1 MSIAYIPVTNYQP
14 TTVGGDLT
22 EQEIQDL
29 FVAIESNDTKLL
41 KGLLQNGRLDPNRL
55 FETNVF
61 EDSTFTWSP
70 LHAAAYYGANKVIT
84 TLMEHGANVELEDT
98 WYHGRPLAWAAFGGH
113 IETAKLLL
121 EKYNA
126 DKNAQNEHGQVA
138 LDLVYEPS
146 AEWQRTFG
154 VPVTAEEADNK
165 GVKVVKPKKDP
176 KPPSKPK
183 EQKASKANHANPLLG
198 AFTDLYNLVINH
210 KDKASGR
217 TLADIFLTLPSKE
230 EYPEYYEIIKTPMSL
245 NLVQG
250 RIKSGHYKT
259 LEEFDREFQLV
270 FENALIFNE
279 DTSRVNKDARVLL
292 KLFNLRKKDVY
303 ANYGLITKPP
313 KGADRTDR
321 TQVDMHIKDGIAYR
335 KGEFV
340 ELKDPNRTFLLIERL
355 EVDTKKNRYI
365 AGSRFFRPEQIL
377 QVPGQTFY
385 EKEVFKVSGEHEFDF
400 ELVSHKI
407 YIQAHKDFIRGLV
420 TNFDRKDV
428 YVCECRYSE
437 AGKSAF
443 LIKDWKRV
451 YSVEIVPA
459 QVQPYPS
466 PLKLKKAELPG
477 APKARPSSAAQQGV
491 AGNARRAS
499 QLGSGKDAANKKA
512 KKSSRGEGSEEDQEE
527 GGEGD
532 ADSTQSPRRRRSSQN
547 PAARQTQSPAMQSP
561 QQPSSQQQQIQPQ
574 PPQQPPQLF
583 QHPQQQMQAQFQAQQ
598 PQVHM
603 QQGIY
608 PMVQSQ
614 RAMTPQQQQYQ
625 QMHPQQFALQQQQQQ
640 QRMQGSPMM
649 MQQQP
654 HVRGRSMSGTPVEA
668 MPGTSPAA
676 FQQYQMQQQQQ
687 LAYQQQLQLQQQMQ
701 QQQFA
706 PFQQSLAHSQ
716 AMQPSS
722 QYAQPTQSYA
732 QQFGQPITPQSMA
745 PQQQLTQQLPQ
756 QLTPHTQITQA
767 PPPPQHQPPVSGLH
781 SSPMSPNGAAHAVMG
796 SPVMPAP
803 GSPMQLQTTV
813 ASTTPGVVAPQ
824 QQPSRTDAATTGTAT
839 AAVGTVYDPQL
850 GQRRGIPLLQSI
862 TLDTDDKSFTMS
874 LGTETFAH
882 SVTVPT
888 HVQSLT
894 LIPLLA
900 NQLAPIQPQVG
911 LSVFQNGRKL
921 RPTGLVALPT
931 APSVGHHVY
940 TIPLT
945 PGQNTL
951 DIWVS
956 AHVGGLFH
964 GGMPGGKMETQ
975 QFYPKQVQDIKQ
987 FLEIAR
993 RKDAKSGRIKK
1004 NGNQIKFKVRCSRYL
1019 YTLVVNDAA
1028 KAEKLKQSLPPT
1040 LMIENIKN

>member
-1 MSIAYIPVTNYQP
+1 MAGSPK
-14 TTVGGDLT
+14 
-22 EQEIQDL
+22 IQDL
-29 FVAIESNDTKLL
+29 FVAIENNDTKLL
-41 KGLLQNGRLDPNRL
+41 KGLLQNGRLDANRL

-70 LHAAAYYGANKVIT
+70 LHAAAYYGANKVII
-84 TLMEHGANVELEDT
+84 TLMEYGANVELEDT

-138 LDLVYEPS
+138 LDLVYEPT
-146 AEWQRTFG
+146 AEWQRVFG
-154 VPVTAEEADNK
+154 VPVTAEETDSKAGK
-165 GVKVVKPKKDP
+165 LVKPKKDP

-217 TLADIFLTLPSKE
+217 VLAEMFLALPSKE
-230 EYPEYYEIIKTPMSL
+230 EYPEYYEIIKAPMSL

-250 RIKSGHYKT
+250 RIKSGHYKA

-292 KLFNLRKKDVY
+292 KLFNLRKKDIY

-321 TQVDMHIKDGIAYR
+321 TPVEMHIKDGIMYR

-340 ELKDPNRTFLLIERL
+340 ELRDQNRTFLLIERL
-355 EVDTKKNRYI
+355 EVDTMKNRYI

-451 YSVEIVPA
+451 YNVEIVPA

-477 APKARPSSAAQQGV
+477 APKSRHSSNAQGAA
-491 AGNARRAS
+491 NNTRRAS
-499 QLGSGKDAANKKA
+499 QLAPGKDVSNKKA
-512 KKSSRGEGSEEDQEE
+512 KKNSRGGEGSEEDQEE
-527 GGEGD
+527 GGEVD
-532 ADSTQSPRRRRSSQN
+532 VESPQSPRRRRTSQN
-547 PAARQTQSPAMQSP
+547 PSARQTQSPAMQSP
-561 QQPSSQQQQIQPQ
+561 QQQPPSQQQIQPQ
-574 PPQQPPQLF
+574 PQQQPQMF
-583 QHPQQQMQAQFQAQQ
+583 QHPQQQQMQAPFQAQQ
-598 PQVHM
+598 PVHM
-603 QQGIY
+603 QQGAY

-614 RAMTPQQQQYQ
+614 RAMTPQQQQQYQ
-625 QMHPQQFALQQQQQQ
+625 IQQQQQFALQQQQQ
-640 QRMQGSPMM
+640 RLQGSPMM

-654 HVRGRSMSGTPVEA
+654 HVRGRSLSGTPVEA
-668 MPGTSPAA
+668 MPGASPAA

-706 PFQQSLAHSQ
+706 QFQQPLAHSQ
-716 AMQPSS
+716 AMQQQP
-722 QYAQPTQSYA
+722 QYAQSSQPYP
-732 QQFGQPITPQSMA
+732 QQFGQPMT
-745 PQQQLTQQLPQ
+745 PQQQLAQQLPQ
-756 QLTPHTQITQA
+756 QLTPHTQISQVAAA
-767 PPPPQHQPPVSGLH
+767 PSQQPQPQQQQPPVPGLH
-781 SSPMSPNGAAHAVMG
+781 SSPMSPNGAHAVMG

-803 GSPMQLQTTV
+803 GSPMQLQTSS
-813 ASTTPGVVAPQ
+813 ASASPSVLAQ
-824 QQPSRTDAATTGTAT
+824 QQQQSRPDGATTGAST
-839 AAVGTVYDPQL
+839 AAIATVYDPQM

-882 SVTVPT
+882 SVAVPT
-888 HVQSLT
+888 HVQALT

-911 LSVFQNGRKL
+911 MSVFQNGRKL

-931 APSVGHHVY
+931 QPSVGHHVY
-940 TIPLT
+940 TIALT

-975 QFYPKQVQDIKQ
+975 QFYVFVQR
-987 FLEIAR
+987 L
-993 RKDAKSGRIKK
+993 G
-1004 NGNQIKFKVRCSRYL
+1004 Y
-1019 YTLVVNDAA
+1019 
-1028 KAEKLKQSLPPT
+1028 
-1040 LMIENIKN
+1040 